1 MSEIDFVTGIVVGF
15 VIAGITG
22 FFLQL
27 KKESDWI
34 QPPTQKGTGEDPT
47 VSFDRI
53 LESAKTVPEAGIQ
66 GWDDIERLDV
76 RPSKGMVKV
85 RAKNSWEIQVDT
97 ETGDVLQVAKRRSE
111 WGPVTPGVASLRAC
125 GTGLPGSPPDSSRS
139 EGVPGLGH
147 ALRWELE

>member
-1 MSEIDFVTGIVVGF
+1 MRLSTLNRKLHRWGAVLTSLPLL
-15 VIAGITG
+15 VIIITG

-85 RAKNSWEIQVDT
+85 S
-97 ETGDVLQVAKRRSE
+97 
-111 WGPVTPGVASLRAC
+111 PV
-125 GTGLPGSPPDSSRS
+125 
-139 EGVPGLGH
+139 
-147 ALRWELE
+147 